1 VSKRDENN
9 KFLGYHILVS
19 EISQMLGLCMPWNH
33 MDYSILSEAKK
44 AYHQVVQLYEGYVME
59 YHSKE
64 DSIEDKWVEDISV
77 QIIPFFHV
85 VGLVF

>member
-1 VSKRDENN
+1 MESYGLLYP
-9 KFLGYHILVS
+9 FG
-19 EISQMLGLCMPWNH
+19 SQ
-33 MDYSILSEAKK
+33 KK
-44 AYHQVVQLYEGYVME
+44 HTTQVVQLYEQLYEGYVME